1 MIISFKKISEFS
13 NKNVD
18 FYTLLLG
25 ENELTEFE
33 FFLDKEFPNH
43 KSEIEIMFNALESMQ
58 SIGAK
63 SYFFKDEQNANA
75 IPVVPTA
82 IMDANK
88 DDFGI
93 RLYCIR
99 LTDNLVILINGDIKT
114 HKNPLMCA
122 NVKSHFENALKIAKK
137 LDRLLFN
144 NEINFQEINCLQDLE
159 IEI

>member
-1 MIISFKKISEFS
+1 MVISFKKISEFS
-13 NKNVD
+13 YKNVD
-18 FYTLLLG
+18 FYTLFFG
-25 ENELTEFE
+25 ENKLTEFE
-33 FFLDKEFPNH
+33 IFLDKEFPNH
-43 KSEIEIMFNALESMQ
+43 KSEIELMFNALESMQ

-99 LTDNLVILINGDIKT
+99 LTDSLVILINGDIKT
-114 HKNPLMCA
+114 HKNPSMCP

-137 LDRLLFN
+137 LDKLLFN
-144 NEINFQEINCLQDLE
+144 NEINFQETNCLQDLE
-159 IEI
+159 FEI